1 MHPRTHAL
9 VVTVAAVVPG
19 RLDAVAE
26 LFAATNP
33 ALVADQPDWLEAV
46 VGLDRSSDRVTVVA
60 AWADAQSYRRFAASE
75 RFRATM
81 ARFAPDLAGPPEVTV
96 HELALRHDA
105 EGVHRP

>member
-1 MHPRTHAL
+1 
-9 VVTVAAVVPG
+9 VTVAPVAPG

-33 ALVADQPDWLEAV
+33 ALVADQPDWLEAAV
-46 VGLDRSSDRVTVVA
+46 AVDREAERVTVVA
-60 AWADAQSYRRFAASE
+60 AWADAGSYRRFAASE
-75 RFRATM
+75 RFGATM
-81 ARFAPDLAGPPEVTV
+81 ARFAEHLSGPPQVSV